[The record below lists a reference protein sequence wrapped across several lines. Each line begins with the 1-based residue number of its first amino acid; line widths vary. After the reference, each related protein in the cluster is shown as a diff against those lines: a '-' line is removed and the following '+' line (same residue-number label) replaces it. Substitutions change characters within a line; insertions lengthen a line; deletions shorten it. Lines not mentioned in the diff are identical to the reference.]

1 MTNYQITAQDD
12 LVSGGAKTKAKKN
25 LAAIKL
31 LKDLEN
37 SGRPASTAEQST
49 LVQYAGWGAAPDIFT
64 GKPAWTELQAQAKEL
79 LTEEEYSAARRS
91 TLNAFY
97 TDPDIVSAVYKGI
110 ERLGFAGG
118 KVLDPS
124 MGATG
129 MFEGL
134 MPTNMAE
141 QSEITGIERDHISG
155 RIASYL
161 YPDETIHIDG
171 FQDVDLPND
180 YFDLTISN
188 IPFGE
193 VGVSDPNYKGVPNKT
208 LHDYFFA
215 KGLDTVRPGG
225 LVAYITSTGT
235 MQSARGRD
243 FRRYLSQKANLV
255 GAMRLPGD
263 AFRKIANT
271 SVTTDLVILQKLGD
285 GVLPNNIKWT
295 ELKETTVLGA
305 EGQALKTNE
314 YFAAN
319 PQLMF
324 GELADDTLHPGRL
337 ALKGDG
343 RDIVEAIERAF
354 SQMPAGI
361 YQQTLNIQPEQQRIT
376 IPPELQN
383 SVKENAYAVYE
394 NQLVLRK
401 GSQLQP
407 VELEG
412 KRLERV
418 KGLIRIREAV
428 QTVFEV
434 QGRQGTDSELQQAQD
449 QLNGI
454 YDKFVKKNGCIS
466 RLANKLV
473 FASDPDYPLLL
484 ALENYDRNTKTAT
497 KTDIFTKRTIQSYV
511 PKEHADTAKEGL
523 LYSLNE
529 KGRVDTAYIS
539 QLTGKSRLE
548 VVIKLQEEN
557 LIFRDPSRE
566 AWQTRDEYLSG
577 NVKKKLVEA
586 REASKGDRQYL
597 VNVEQ
602 LELVQPAP
610 IPPGDI
616 DVRLGA
622 AWVPASDI
630 EAFTQQLLK
639 VDEGVNIYYSKE
651 SDAWYVEASNT
662 VKISAANNKV
672 HGTGRVPATKLISLA
687 LNLRTPVVYN
697 FDRDNK
703 KVLDVEETTAAKLK
717 FEGIRE
723 KFVSWV
729 WQDVERTERLT
740 QKYNELFNTHKE
752 RTFDGSHLELPG
764 KNPNITLRPHQL
776 NGVYRSFFGNTLFAH
791 VVGAGKT
798 FTMIASAMER
808 KRLAL
813 CQKPMVVVPNH
824 LLEQISRDFKL
835 LYPASNILAATK
847 DDATPKNRQELMG
860 RIATG
865 NWDAVIVTHASFEKL
880 KLSDQAQTKFY
891 KEACG
896 EIEEAIYSVR
906 NEDDSSRRLMK
917 DLERQ
922 KEKLENK
929 INEIANNPAKDN
941 AVTFEQLG
949 IDSLSIDESHYFK
962 NLGYTT
968 KMRSVAGLPNTN
980 SQRAFD
986 MYMKTRYMSE
996 VNGEGKGIIFSTGTP
1011 IANSMAELYTL
1022 QRYLQPE
1029 ELDRMGL
1036 SSFDSWASVFGE
1048 TVTAPELSA
1057 AGKFKVKTRFARF
1070 VNLPELM
1077 TTVRLVMDVQTQ
1089 DMLDLPVPKL
1099 VGGKPTIVAVPA
1111 TDTQLD
1117 YMTALAK
1124 RAENLSNVRPD
1135 EDNMLKITGEGRKAS
1150 LDMRLISEDYPD
1162 DPDSKVNQFVR
1173 DAFNYWTENGQDKTH
1188 LAFCDFGTP
1197 KAKGEF
1203 SIYQDIKDK
1212 LVERG
1217 MPAEQI
1223 AFAQSYKSDKKKLEL
1238 QSKFNK
1244 GEITLI
1250 ISGSQLETGFNGQKR
1265 LGLLSHL
1272 TVPWRPDQLTQR
1284 RGRAERQGNRNAQVE
1299 VVRYTTQGRNG
1310 QYGFDGYMWQTVE
1323 TKAKYINQAITGST
1337 TQRAME
1343 DSSAEELNYSEIKAI
1358 STGNPLIMEKAKV
1371 DDLINRLSVQKR
1383 AHINNQFNNRN
1394 ELERIPERISKTE
1407 EKIKALTADTES
1419 IRVAFSEGTVEILGK
1434 TLSLDVDKEEIGR
1447 QIRSTVVLL
1456 EKPTKSEETKN
1467 KTIGKLGD
1475 LRLSVVSY
1483 SRGAKYDREAVLS
1496 ISGMSKHAISKGIR
1510 TSNLGT
1516 FETLSKK
1523 LRSEISD
1530 DLTTE
1535 RSNLTA
1541 HQKDLEDLSQT
1552 TEQPFAQENELITAK
1567 QRLTEIHAELEAIDK
1582 EKNSEES
1589 REQNST
1595 PISTDSTASASH
1607 IENQPEGKIRAI
1619 AEFIENQGLYEEI
1632 VLSTQG
1638 FDVTLL
1644 NASDNEP
1651 LFMKSTGSKLT
1662 LGSAIAPSGDFVTIR
1677 LDVSKEGILS
1687 DPEKITNRERLK
1699 GIKLAGYMSANTFSP
1714 ELTSPDEEVESED
1727 ISLNKGIAEERPP
1740 QSPNKVESDAIAH
1753 EEKTFSPIG
1762 NTPGQ
1767 RRTTTVGQ
1775 KLTPTAD
1782 LTANRQSTGTTEL
1795 QQHEATQE
1803 AKDTESEGIGA
1814 SLERKP
1820 QSETDQDRVFVRI
1833 QTHKLGN
1840 LPENK
1845 LSGYVAEFIVKHDLR
1860 KEVLSKKESNVVFKD
1875 PRNNTLTT
1883 ITTKAAQPEEVPH
1896 LSISPGAQILA
1907 INSEADWGDGN
1918 RPIPIQA
1925 QFLIKESGRLQCF
1938 KVSSPVPKNKRVDSI
1953 ESRLG
1958 VYLALV
1964 ELDKQPALETA
1975 HKDTGTSVV
1984 AAEGNALT
1992 EKEPVVLR
2000 IKSLYSG
2007 KEEELVLP
2015 ETAIEAEQLG
2025 RSKSPVITEESSQRQ
2040 LSSDAKIDESQQ
2052 KSNDGI
2058 NTEPEDKSNEL
2069 TIYENE
2075 FITVSRE
2082 PGKEGIE
2089 VRFSEKPSEEW
2100 TQKLGKQGL
2109 KFSFTKKGGD
2119 ARWYKKEAQ
2128 VSLPSITSLAE
2139 KYSQSMAATA
2149 QEIPAAEKKE
2159 QKTLANQTQPREK
2172 KSAQRDDSKLRPGF
2186 KRYLE
2191 WKEKHP
2197 DSIIL
2202 VKTPGTYYEA
2212 YKEDAVATS
2221 ELLGI
2226 GLSTIPSKSEQYGR
2240 VNISR
2245 VFESSSKSLIAKLQ
2259 KQYSV
2264 IEVGAEN
2271 TATVHPQS
2279 EKEIKPLPVRE
2290 ARQQSGYAE
2299 KNIAKLVHD
2308 AGLDFKLVQGED
2320 FHLRIENDPFSP
2332 LVIESHYVGNKERLL
2347 YVTHY
2352 VESKQEKRLDSEA
2365 IFLLTSDGGLRL
2377 EETAT
2382 QNPLGSGELRQRE
2395 GGDRTFA
2402 TAFARA
2408 LLQQGYAAAAVE
2420 KQAVSVNVNSAEL
2433 NTQPL
2438 SSIEP
2443 TTQKQID
2450 YLSSDR
2456 PDTLV
2461 KKPQE
2466 SLDPV
2471 DNFEPTS
2478 DSNETTTI
2486 SLTTSSGENGGLT
2499 ENTTESPP
2507 LPAIKSTEQKTEV
2520 EPQQQVL
2527 KIETEGPA
2535 NQQPDL
2541 SDTDKHQLLASS
2553 LIQRTIEEH
2562 EPQLHLALTSEEP
2575 AVTVEVESL
2584 RDWYVAIKAQQAKG
2598 LSEKTSLLNII
2609 KEKGTEA
2616 QKHGDTTLTSTQA
2629 ATMTTDLQWFNNNHP
2644 KTTVGGLRTWYRA
2657 NTSVANSSYTE
2668 EIKTIAQKAMSTGND
2683 STQLRPTDYQQMTR
2697 EVEAFQLKVA
2707 AEIEPSLRSIWSI
2720 ATSNQMV
2727 KQYGGNQLTF
2737 TGVNYSI
2744 SSTTEGALT
2753 LTHNKTGSKLS
2764 IAESGKVIKNE
2775 LTLDDAKTLQS
2786 ISLRLQEVQNTK
2798 QPADI
2803 QA

>member
-12 LVSGGAKTKAKKN
+12 LVSGGAKTKARRN

-31 LKDLEN
+31 LKDLESSN
-37 SGRPASTAEQST
+37 KPASTAEQSI

-97 TDPDIVSAVYKGI
+97 TDPDIVSAVYRGI
-110 ERLGFAGG
+110 ERLGFTGG

-134 MPTNMAE
+134 MPTNIAE

-161 YPDETIHIDG
+161 YPDETIHING

-193 VGVSDPNYKGVPNKT
+193 VGVSDPNYRGVPDRT

-235 MQSARGRD
+235 MQSARGKD
-243 FRRYLSQKANLV
+243 FREYLSRKANLV

-263 AFRKIANT
+263 VFKKIANT

-285 GVLPNNIKWT
+285 GVLPNGIRWT
-295 ELKETTVLGA
+295 ELKETTILGT
-305 EGQALKTNE
+305 EGQLLKTNE

-324 GELADDTLHPGRL
+324 GKLADDTLHPGRL

-354 SQMPAGI
+354 LQIPSGI
-361 YQQTLNIQPEQQRIT
+361 YQQTLNIQSEQQRIT

-383 SVKENAYAVYE
+383 SVKENAYTVYE
-394 NQLVLRK
+394 DQLMLRR

-434 QGRQGTDSELQQAQD
+434 QGKQGTDLELQQAQS
-449 QLNGI
+449 QLNSI
-454 YDKFVKKNGCIS
+454 YDKFVKKNGCVS
-466 RLANKLV
+466 KLANKLV

-511 PKEHADTAKEGL
+511 PKEHADTPKEGL

-548 VVIKLQEEN
+548 VVIKLQKEN
-557 LIFRDPSRE
+557 LIFRDPGRE
-566 AWQTRDEYLSG
+566 EWQTRDEYLSG
-577 NVKKKLVEA
+577 NVKEKLIEA
-586 REASKGDRQYL
+586 KAASEDDRQYL

-622 AWVPASDI
+622 AWVPASDV
-630 EAFTQQLLK
+630 EAFTKQLLK
-639 VDEGVNIYYSKE
+639 VDTGISIYYSKE

-662 VKISAANNKV
+662 VKTSAANQKV
-672 HGTGRVPATKLISLA
+672 YGTGYVPATKLISLA

-697 FDRDNK
+697 SDRDNK
-703 KVLDVEETTAAKLK
+703 RVLNVEETTAAKLK
-717 FEGIRE
+717 FEGIKE

-729 WQDVERTERLT
+729 WQDAERTERLT
-740 QKYNELFNTHKE
+740 QKYNELFNTHRE
-752 RTFDGSHLELPG
+752 RIFDGSHLELPG

-847 DDATPKNRQELMG
+847 EDATPKNRQELMA

-891 KEACG
+891 QEACG
-896 EIEEAIYSVR
+896 EIKEAMYSVR
-906 NEDDSSRRLMK
+906 EEDDSSRRLMK

-929 INEIANNPAKDN
+929 IKEIAQNPAKDN
-941 AVTFEQLG
+941 TVTFEQLG
-949 IDSLSIDESHYFK
+949 VDSLSIDESHYFK

-968 KMRSVAGLPNTN
+968 KMRNVAGLPNTN

-1036 SSFDSWASVFGE
+1036 SSFDNWASVFGE

-1057 AGKFKVKTRFARF
+1057 AGKFKIKTRFARF

-1077 TTVRLVMDVQTQ
+1077 TTVRLAMDVQTQ

-1099 VGGKPTIVAVPA
+1099 VGGRPTIVALPA

-1117 YMTALAK
+1117 YMAALAK
-1124 RAENLSNVRPD
+1124 RAENVSNVRPD
-1135 EDNMLKITGEGRKAS
+1135 EDNMLKITGDGRKAS
-1150 LDMRLISEDYPD
+1150 LDMRLISEAYPD
-1162 DPDSKVNQFVR
+1162 DPGSKVNQFVR
-1173 DAFNYWTENGQDKTH
+1173 DAFDYWTENRQAKTH

-1223 AFAQSYKSDKKKLEL
+1223 AFAQSYKSDQKKLEL

-1284 RGRAERQGNRNAQVE
+1284 RGRAERQGNRNEVVE

-1371 DDLINRLSVQKR
+1371 DDLINRLSVKKR

-1394 ELERIPERISKTE
+1394 ELEKIPERISKAE
-1407 EKIKALTADTES
+1407 GKIKALTADTES
-1419 IRVAFSEGTVEILGK
+1419 IRAGFSDGTIEVLGK
-1434 TLSLDVDKEEIGR
+1434 TLSLDVDKEEIGK

-1467 KTIGKLGD
+1467 KAIGKFGD
-1475 LRLSVVSY
+1475 LHLSVVSY
-1483 SRGAKYDREAVLS
+1483 SIKAEHDRQAVLS
-1496 ISGMSKHAISKGIR
+1496 ISGVNQYAISRGIR

-1516 FETLSKK
+1516 FEALSKK
-1523 LRSEISD
+1523 LQLEIPGNLTAEISD
-1530 DLTTE
+1530 LA
-1535 RSNLTA
+1535 A
-1541 HQKDLEDLSQT
+1541 HKKDLEDLSQT
-1552 TEQPFAQENELITAK
+1552 TEQPFAQESELITAK

-1589 REQNST
+1589 HEQSNTS
-1595 PISTDSTASASH
+1595 INANGIASSPHATH
-1607 IENQPEGKIRAI
+1607 IESQPEGRIRST
-1619 AEFIENQGLYEEI
+1619 AEFIENQGLYKEI
-1632 VLSTQG
+1632 VLSDQG

-1644 NASDNEP
+1644 NTKDNEP
-1651 LFMKSTGSKLT
+1651 LYIKSTASRLM
-1662 LGSAIAPSGDFVTIR
+1662 LGSAIIPSGDLITIR
-1677 LDVSKEGILS
+1677 FNVSKEGILS
-1687 DPEKITNRERLK
+1687 EPEGMTRGERLK
-1699 GIKLAGYMSANTFSP
+1699 RMKLAGYMSANVFSSEITGANKEVENEDISP
-1714 ELTSPDEEVESED
+1714 NMDIPDEES
-1727 ISLNKGIAEERPP
+1727 S
-1740 QSPNKVESDAIAH
+1740 QSPDGVENDAIAH
-1753 EEKTFSPIG
+1753 EEEPFSPSIDIDK
-1762 NTPGQ
+1762 Q
-1767 RRTTTVGQ
+1767 QDAATVGQ
-1775 KLTPTAD
+1775 KLTPTID
-1782 LTANRQSTGTTEL
+1782 LTADSQNTGTAEQEERKTA
-1795 QQHEATQE
+1795 QQSENAESQE
-1803 AKDTESEGIGA
+1803 AASESAI
-1814 SLERKP
+1814 
-1820 QSETDQDRVFVRI
+1820 T
-1833 QTHKLGN
+1833 
-1840 LPENK
+1840 PE
-1845 LSGYVAEFIVKHDLR
+1845 V
-1860 KEVLSKKESNVVFKD
+1860 
-1875 PRNNTLTT
+1875 
-1883 ITTKAAQPEEVPH
+1883 
-1896 LSISPGAQILA
+1896 
-1907 INSEADWGDGN
+1907 
-1918 RPIPIQA
+1918 
-1925 QFLIKESGRLQCF
+1925 
-1938 KVSSPVPKNKRVDSI
+1938 
-1953 ESRLG
+1953 
-1958 VYLALV
+1958 
-1964 ELDKQPALETA
+1964 
-1975 HKDTGTSVV
+1975 SVV
-1984 AAEGNALT
+1984 IEEQPLLEVTSASAIAPEVNTVT
-1992 EKEPVVLR
+1992 EEQPVVLK

-2007 KEEELVLP
+2007 RKEELLLAKP
-2015 ETAIEAEQLG
+2015 AIQAEQLG
-2025 RSKSPVITEESSQRQ
+2025 SDESSPVARKSSQNQ
-2040 LSSDAKIDESQQ
+2040 SDFDTGTREHEQETGG
-2052 KSNDGI
+2052 D
-2058 NTEPEDKSNEL
+2058 TEAEDKSDNL
-2069 TIYENE
+2069 TIYKNE

-2082 PGKEGIE
+2082 PEKKGIE

-2100 TQKLGKQGL
+2100 TQKLGKRGL
-2109 KFSFTKKGGD
+2109 RFGFSKKGGD
-2119 ARWYKKEAQ
+2119 ARWYKKELQ
-2128 VSLPSITSLAE
+2128 VSLSSITSFAE
-2139 KYSQSMAATA
+2139 KYSQFMTDTTQDVPSAK
-2149 QEIPAAEKKE
+2149 QKGE
-2159 QKTLANQTQPREK
+2159 QSLANQAQPEEKPSTQKE
-2172 KSAQRDDSKLRPGF
+2172 SSKLRPGF

-2191 WKEKHP
+2191 WKEEYP

-2202 VKTPGTYYEA
+2202 IKTPGIYYEA

-2221 ELLGI
+2221 ELLEI
-2226 GLSTIPSKSEQYGR
+2226 GLSTISSQSRKYGR

-2245 VFESSSKSLIAKLQ
+2245 IFESASKLPITKLQ
-2259 KQYSV
+2259 QQHSV
-2264 IEVGAEN
+2264 VEIGTGN
-2271 TATVHPQS
+2271 TATVHPKL
-2279 EKEIKPLPVRE
+2279 EKETESLPVKE

-2299 KNIAKLVHD
+2299 KNIAKLIHT
-2308 AGLDFKLVQGED
+2308 AELAFKLVQEKD
-2320 FHLRIENDPFSP
+2320 FYLEIKNGSINP
-2332 LVIESHYVGNKERLL
+2332 LVIKSYCADSGEKFLCITRYTEAQQER
-2347 YVTHY
+2347 HF
-2352 VESKQEKRLDSEA
+2352 ESEA
-2365 IFLLTSDGGLRL
+2365 IFAVAPEGWISLRETSTR
-2377 EETAT
+2377 
-2382 QNPLGSGELRQRE
+2382 NPLSSEKLRQQE

-2402 TAFARA
+2402 TAFAKT
-2408 LLQQGYAAAAVE
+2408 LVQQGYAAAALE
-2420 KQAVSVNVNSAEL
+2420 KQTTL
-2433 NTQPL
+2433 NKEQEALTSDSKLEPESDTSNTAAATQSSPSNERKNLTDREMQPCPPL
-2438 SSIEP
+2438 VQEP
-2443 TTQKQID
+2443 EA
-2450 YLSSDR
+2450 
-2456 PDTLV
+2456 
-2461 KKPQE
+2461 KPQE
-2466 SLDPV
+2466 QALSIKAG
-2471 DNFEPTS
+2471 ETATQ
-2478 DSNETTTI
+2478 DSK
-2486 SLTTSSGENGGLT
+2486 LPDT
-2499 ENTTESPP
+2499 EKPR
-2507 LPAIKSTEQKTEV
+2507 I
-2520 EPQQQVL
+2520 
-2527 KIETEGPA
+2527 
-2535 NQQPDL
+2535 
-2541 SDTDKHQLLASS
+2541 LASS
-2553 LIQRTIEEH
+2553 LIQLTIEKH
-2562 EPQLHLALTSEEP
+2562 EPQLHLDFTNEEP
-2575 AVTVEVESL
+2575 TVTVEVESL
-2584 RDWYVAIKAQQAKG
+2584 RDWYVAVKTQQEKG
-2598 LSEKTSLLNII
+2598 SSEKADLLNIV
-2609 KEKGTEA
+2609 KEKGLEA
-2616 QKHGDTTLTSTQA
+2616 KGDGATTLTSAQA
-2629 ATMTTDLQWFNNNHP
+2629 KIMGADIQWFKDSHP
-2644 KTTVGGLRTWYRA
+2644 KTSIGELRAWYRA
-2657 NTSVANSSYTE
+2657 NASVSEGNYTE
-2668 EIKTIAQKAMSTGND
+2668 NIEGIAKKIMSAGDD
-2683 STQLRPTDYQQMTR
+2683 SAQLRPADQQQMSK
-2697 EVEAFQLKVA
+2697 EVKAFQAKVA
-2707 AEIEPSLRSIWSI
+2707 VEIEPSLRSIWDV
-2720 ATSNQMV
+2720 AMSNRLV
-2727 KQYGGNQLTF
+2727 KRHKGNQLIF
-2737 TGVNYSI
+2737 PGINYSI
-2744 SSTTEGALT
+2744 TSTTKGTLT
-2753 LTHNKTGSKLS
+2753 LIHNKTKSKLS
-2764 IAESGKVIKNE
+2764 ITKSGEVINND
-2775 LTLDDAKTLQS
+2775 LTLDDAKALRS
-2786 ISLRLQEVQNTK
+2786 ISLRLQEAHAAK
-2798 QPADI
+2798 QPAEI
-2803 QA
+2803 QV